1 MDGLAS
7 GLSVVAA
14 SASALTTSPPPNAG
28 ERAAQATLHRSA
40 LKAYA
45 FFLAWV
51 QAQANDEAA
60 AAVAAGGGAAAA
72 PAPAR
77 GRGRRGGAAAPADSW
92 TWDAGRERAARAW
105 AALASTDLR
114 ALFAPAPV
122 ADGLLARWVASSV
135 ALLAAPA
142 GARDRA
148 VRDAATTALAAAASS
163 RGQAEA
169 VAAAA
174 VDALR
179 RAEHLPGPLADVAA
193 AAADAAGDDR
203 LAVELLRA
211 VATADPASY
220 EGLADAA
227 AARAAGALLVE
238 LADRL
243 PRAVCGHVALLLP
256 VLGGKAHA
264 LRSGVVGAMA
274 VLVHRACGDP
284 RSDGGD
290 AEPPASHAARLRT
303 KAHLLD
309 VLTERA
315 RDVSAFTRARVLA
328 AWAYLADKGA
338 LPLGHWDAVT
348 RVAIGRLDDKAAL
361 VRRGALALLASL
373 MLYNPFGPALPRARF
388 DASLAEYEERL
399 AAADARARA
408 ARAEREGDD
417 TATADFASGAVKL
430 EPGAEPDA
438 AAERAAEAAADAAAV
453 EADADAAAAAEAA
466 ASAGLDS
473 DVDQLRALVASLAAA
488 SSFAGALTTAL
499 PTVVQL
505 LASATLSDVTEAL
518 SLLACAVRFG
528 VDGAD
533 AALRRALPLVFSRE
547 PGVPD
552 AVTATLT
559 DLRLAGRSPGD
570 AAAALVDL
578 GVRASLAD
586 AAALDELVGR
596 LLSGDTPRLT
606 PSIRTALWPLTAAL
620 TAGAAP
626 GAPTRTAALPRLRSA
641 LAVIT
646 SLGRRT
652 PTALADRLPALLEA
666 GFTPRDAGCVSAA
679 ADALVAAASG
689 PGGAAALDDGARADA
704 LRAVTRTL
712 LAPPTAAASGLP
724 DGGWYGAADACLRAL
739 LTLHP
744 SPQAATAAVVRAAAS
759 RALVTPTGRSL
770 ARIVFLTSR
779 IALAQLVAAD
789 THARTARKA
798 RLVADMAADAAAVD
812 AGGADALAASDGDDD
827 DDDIGAQVAGLAGAA
842 AADADLEALRDAAE
856 AGVLAPTSP
865 AGALA
870 PLIVAACADRAA
882 LAAAPALAA
891 AAPLALATLMAVDG
905 RVCEAHLGALFGA
918 ASDATLPPRVRSS
931 LVVAAG
937 DLAVRFPNAVEPWT
951 AALYA
956 PLDAPEPGVRR
967 DALLVL
973 SHLVLNDMVKVK
985 GHAARL
991 AARVVDAD
999 PRTSALA
1006 SLFFHELARRAHKGS
1021 NPVYNLLPDVLS
1033 SLAADG
1039 ELSATDF
1046 RTIMETLLSHVG
1058 KERHADALVDKLLAR
1073 LSPDTPVATV
1083 RGVAFC
1089 LAQLALSEKGVRR
1102 VVEGVASYRH
1112 WLADGD
1118 VVASI
1123 KAVAVR
1129 ARRLPKASPALKADL
1144 DAWEERVDATAAE
1157 LGGGGAE
1164 ADAAAAAEPQ
1174 PSASTLASPTGVA
1187 AATQGVRR
1195 MSLVGDGDGGASP
1208 PRSAAPRGDGE
1219 ENRPPPARNTPAAP
1233 SPAKAVALTPVA
1245 QEEEEAV
1252 VMS

>member
-1 MDGLAS
+1 M
-7 GLSVVAA
+7 
-14 SASALTTSPPPNAG
+14 
-28 ERAAQATLHRSA
+28 
-40 LKAYA
+40 
-45 FFLAWV
+45 
-51 QAQANDEAA
+51 
-60 AAVAAGGGAAAA
+60 
-72 PAPAR
+72 
-77 GRGRRGGAAAPADSW
+77 
-92 TWDAGRERAARAW
+92 
-105 AALASTDLR
+105 
-114 ALFAPAPV
+114 
-122 ADGLLARWVASSV
+122 
-135 ALLAAPA
+135 
-142 GARDRA
+142 
-148 VRDAATTALAAAASS
+148 
-163 RGQAEA
+163 
-169 VAAAA
+169 
-174 VDALR
+174 
-179 RAEHLPGPLADVAA
+179 
-193 AAADAAGDDR
+193 
-203 LAVELLRA
+203 
-211 VATADPASY
+211 
-220 EGLADAA
+220 
-227 AARAAGALLVE
+227 
-238 LADRL
+238 
-243 PRAVCGHVALLLP
+243 
-256 VLGGKAHA
+256 
-264 LRSGVVGAMA
+264 
-274 VLVHRACGDP
+274 
-284 RSDGGD
+284 
-290 AEPPASHAARLRT
+290 
-303 KAHLLD
+303 
-309 VLTERA
+309 
-315 RDVSAFTRARVLA
+315 
-328 AWAYLADKGA
+328 
-338 LPLGHWDAVT
+338 
-348 RVAIGRLDDKAAL
+348 
-361 VRRGALALLASL
+361 
-373 MLYNPFGPALPRARF
+373 
-388 DASLAEYEERL
+388 
-399 AAADARARA
+399 
-408 ARAEREGDD
+408 
-417 TATADFASGAVKL
+417 
-430 EPGAEPDA
+430 
-438 AAERAAEAAADAAAV
+438 
-453 EADADAAAAAEAA
+453 
-466 ASAGLDS
+466 
-473 DVDQLRALVASLAAA
+473 
-488 SSFAGALTTAL
+488 
-499 PTVVQL
+499 QL

-552 AVTATLT
+552 AVTATLA

-596 LLSGDTPRLT
+596 LLGGDTPRLT
-606 PSIRTALWPLTAAL
+606 PSIRNALWPLTAAL

-679 ADALVAAASG
+679 AEALVATASG
-689 PGGAAALDDGARADA
+689 PGGAAALDASARSDA

-712 LAPPTAAASGLP
+712 LAPPSASASGLP

-739 LTLHP
+739 LALHP
-744 SPQAATAAVVRAAAS
+744 SPQAATAAVVRAAAA
-759 RALVTPTGRSL
+759 RALVTPTGRAL
-770 ARIVFLTSR
+770 ARVVFLASR

-789 THARTARKA
+789 THARTTRKA
-798 RLVADMAADAAAVD
+798 RLAADMAADAAAID
-812 AGGADALAASDGDDD
+812 AGGATALAAAGSN

-870 PLIVAACADRAA
+870 PLIVAACADRSA

-905 RVCEAHLGALFGA
+905 RMCEAHLGALFGA
-918 ASDATLPPRVRSS
+918 AADASLPPRVRSS

-951 AALYA
+951 ASLYA
-956 PLDAPEPGVRR
+956 PLNAPEPGVRR

-991 AARVVDAD
+991 TARVVDAD
-999 PRTSALA
+999 PRTAALA

-1039 ELSATDF
+1039 ELGAAEF

-1073 LSPDTPVATV
+1073 LSPDVPVATA

-1123 KAVAVR
+1123 KAVAVK

-1144 DAWEERVDATAAE
+1144 DAWEERVDAGAAE

-1164 ADAAAAAEPQ
+1164 ARAAADEPQ
-1174 PSASTLASPTGVA
+1174 PSSSTLASPIGVA

-1195 MSLVGDGDGGASP
+1195 MSLVGEGEGGASP
-1208 PRSAAPRGDGE
+1208 PRSAARRVGDGE
-1219 ENRPPPARNTPAAP
+1219 ENAPPPAGNTPVAP